1 MTKRIFRS
9 LIGISLVVCMIGMT
23 TVFAVLYYYFDDQII
38 NELQSEANY
47 LAVYVEENG
56 AKALQVLPQ
65 DFQRVTLVAQ
75 DGKVLYDNYTDPS
88 RMENHAQRVEIKEAM
103 EKGSARSARHSDTFR
118 KQMIYYAVRLSDGTV
133 LRVSSTQYTA
143 VRKAFFD
150 GVVMDRPK
158 VWTE

>member
-75 DGKVLYDNYTDPS
+75 DGKVLYEQLHRPEPDGKSCTAGGNQRGDGEGEAPVRRGTPTPS
-88 RMENHAQRVEIKEAM
+88 ASR
-103 EKGSARSARHSDTFR
+103 
-118 KQMIYYAVRLSDGTV
+118 
-133 LRVSSTQYTA
+133 
-143 VRKAFFD
+143 
-150 GVVMDRPK
+150 
-158 VWTE
+158 

>member
-65 DFQRVTLVAQ
+65 DFQREPQRHAGLPGNLGRIRPLPPLKQVVNDAQ
-75 DGKVLYDNYTDPS
+75 SVIGFQCNVHS
-88 RMENHAQRVEIKEAM
+88 F
-103 EKGSARSARHSDTFR
+103 SAFPIRA
-118 KQMIYYAVRLSDGTV
+118 
-133 LRVSSTQYTA
+133 
-143 VRKAFFD
+143 
-150 GVVMDRPK
+150 
-158 VWTE
+158 

>member
-56 AKALQVLPQ
+56 VKALQVLPQ

-75 DGKVLYDNYTDPS
+75 DARCCMTTTQTRAGWKIMHSGWKSERRWRREAPVRRGTPTPS
-88 RMENHAQRVEIKEAM
+88 ASR
-103 EKGSARSARHSDTFR
+103 
-118 KQMIYYAVRLSDGTV
+118 
-133 LRVSSTQYTA
+133 
-143 VRKAFFD
+143 
-150 GVVMDRPK
+150 
-158 VWTE
+158 